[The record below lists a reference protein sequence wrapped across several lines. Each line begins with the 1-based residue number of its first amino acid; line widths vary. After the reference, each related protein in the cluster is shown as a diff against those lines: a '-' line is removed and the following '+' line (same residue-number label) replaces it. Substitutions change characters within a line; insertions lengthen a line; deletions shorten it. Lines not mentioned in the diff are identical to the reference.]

1 MNVTAPMKTRLRA
14 DSGQSLVEFAI
25 TAIVFL
31 LLVFSILDFSYLYFA
46 KVTLQSA
53 VRQGG
58 RYAITGQAMTSKT
71 RYDSILQTVK
81 DSSLGFATNSNATIS
96 IYSALGG
103 SQTAGGPGDTITIAV
118 TYNYYFITPMLA
130 VLFTNGTYQFNV
142 SASFKNE
149 PFPPSQT

>member
-58 RYAITGQAMTSKT
+58 RYAITGQAMTSKS
-71 RYDSILQTVK
+71 RYASILQTVE
-81 DSSLGFATNSNATIS
+81 DNSMGFATSSNTTIS
-96 IYSALGG
+96 SAVGG
-103 SQTAGGPGDTITIAV
+103 PSTGGGPGDTITITV
-118 TYNYYFITPMLA
+118 TYSYNVITPLVA
-130 VLFTNGTYQFNV
+130 AFFTGGKYTFSV
-142 SASFKNE
+142 SSSFKNE